1 MTNHLLIDWDNSE
14 SKLIYGPDTLLES
27 LQYALLY
34 VWTINSKDAENGALL
49 FKSSSLHPI
58 VVRAITFF
66 PPPLTPCPSGSF
78 IHVSV
83 IPCLHVF
90 SFFAGWTDC
99 LSTTWILLSIVTV
112 THCPLWLAQISLGG
126 ETVYPHLF
134 KNNSFIIKLIFMA
147 FQTSIVNMDESTQK
161 LLMSNHRCRFTVMR
175 EN

>member
-1 MTNHLLIDWDNSE
+1 
-14 SKLIYGPDTLLES
+14 
-27 LQYALLY
+27 
-34 VWTINSKDAENGALL
+34 
-49 FKSSSLHPI
+49 
-58 VVRAITFF
+58 
-66 PPPLTPCPSGSF
+66 
-78 IHVSV
+78 
-83 IPCLHVF
+83 LHVF

-161 LLMSNHRCRFTVMR
+161 LLMSNHRCRFTVIR